1 MIYLQ
6 IAVTL
11 ILLTQLVRVIQ
22 NGINLSHQTKVFKES
37 CEQLGD
43 VTKEDM
49 ENQRKA
55 YRMMIA
61 HYEREEELARKMKRE

>member
-11 ILLTQLVRVIQ
+11 ILVTQLARTIQ
-22 NGINLSHQTKVFKES
+22 NGISLYRQNKTFKDACGQLS
-37 CEQLGD
+37 D
-43 VTKEDM
+43 VTQEDM

-55 YRMMIA
+55 YRLMVE
-61 HYEREEELARKMKRE
+61 HYEREEKSLKGGNK

>member
-6 IAVTL
+6 IVVTA

-22 NGINLSHQTKVFKES
+22 NGISLFRQNKVFKES
-37 CEQLGD
+37 CGQLSD
-43 VTKEDM
+43 VTQQDL

-55 YRMMIA
+55 YRMMVA
-61 HYEREEELARKMKRE
+61 HYEREEKNLKGGNK

>member
-11 ILLTQLVRVIQ
+11 IFVTQLARTIQ
-22 NGINLSHQTKVFKES
+22 NGISLYRQNKTFKDACGQLS
-37 CEQLGD
+37 D
-43 VTKEDM
+43 VTQEDM

-55 YRMMIA
+55 YRLMIE
-61 HYEREEELARKMKRE
+61 HYERENKEKK

>member
-6 IAVTL
+6 IVVTV
-11 ILLTQLVRVIQ
+11 ILLTQFMRVIQ
-22 NGINLSHQTKVFKES
+22 NGISLYRQNKVFKES
-37 CEQLGD
+37 CGQLAD

-55 YRMMIA
+55 YRLMIA
-61 HYEREEELARKMKRE
+61 YYERENEGREGNA

>member
-6 IAVTL
+6 IVVTV

-22 NGINLSHQTKVFKES
+22 NGISLFRQNEVFKES
-37 CEQLGD
+37 CGQLGD
-43 VTKEDM
+43 VTEEDL

-55 YRMMIA
+55 YRLMIE
-61 HYEREEELARKMKRE
+61 HYERKNGESEGNA